1 MENQFD
7 KLTKNSIGHMC
18 QELEE
23 INVPRAA
30 ITVAKTYMWA
40 LATKF
45 KENVNV
51 NVKGNHY
58 DKENYNR

>member
-1 MENQFD
+1 MDNQFD
-7 KLTKNSIGHMC
+7 KLTKNAIGHMC

-40 LATKF
+40 LSNKLR
-45 KENVNV
+45 ENVNV
-51 NVKGNHY
+51 KENNY
-58 DKENYNR
+58 DKETAGNR